1 MKKTIFSTALTLAV
15 AGLLSTVSAQEQTP
29 TQGQTQP
36 AAVVAEPAAAGSQ
49 LIFSLGLSYRNFH
62 SISFKGAV
70 VPAYQGVFSA
80 LEGPA
85 GIGSYADKV
94 NNYVWPVG
102 GAVAVNAYAVT
113 SGGYAFSGNGD
124 TGFQESLAPVLGLE
138 MPFYNEGR
146 MTLSAVANLQFF
158 DFDTAAGMSGNAV
171 SQEYTETFSL
181 IAPIGGTPGVDYYLP
196 SGIWPG
202 SQVNSS
208 HLSAAGKSTFD
219 MQLYELDLGL
229 KLAYAFNNGLEANLA
244 VGPSLSL
251 ADMESSSYSVLQN
264 PAGGVLDSR
273 RARDNDLEYIFGA
286 YVSCGASYWFDERF
300 GLSFDLRYDEA
311 FSHADT
317 QLADLNLDSWS
328 GMLKF
333 LCRF

>member
-1 MKKTIFSTALTLAV
+1 MQRTFFSTALSLAV
-15 AGLLSTVSAQEQTP
+15 AGLLSSVSAQEQAQ
-29 TQGQTQP
+29 TQGQAQP
-36 AAVVAEPAAAGSQ
+36 AAVVAEPAAAGTQ

-62 SISFKGAV
+62 RISFQGAA

-80 LEGPA
+80 LEGSD

-94 NNYVWPVG
+94 NNYLWPVG

-124 TGFQESLAPVLGLE
+124 TGLQESLAPVLGLE

-158 DFDTAAGMSGNAV
+158 DFDTAAGMSGKAIA
-171 SQEYTETFSL
+171 QEYTQTFSL
-181 IAPIGGTPGVDYYLP
+181 IAPPSGTEGVDYYLP
-196 SGIWPG
+196 SGFWPG
-202 SQVNSS
+202 SQVNSNY
-208 HLSAAGKSTFD
+208 LSASSKASFD

-251 ADMESSSYSVLQN
+251 ADMESSSYSVLRN
-264 PAGGVLDSR
+264 PAGTALDSR

-300 GLSFDLRYDEA
+300 GLSLDLRYDEA
-311 FSHADT
+311 FNHADT

-328 GMLKF
+328 GLLKF